1 MLLLYRLF
9 INEVLFLY
17 QIKLADRS
25 LMPGDVVRRLIAGQ
39 DSQRG
44 YVRNTKVRCHVQIM
58 GKGHV
63 ICDVDS
69 RNLRPQAVS

>member
-1 MLLLYRLF
+1 
-9 INEVLFLY
+9 
-17 QIKLADRS
+17 
-25 LMPGDVVRRLIAGQ
+25 MPGDVVRRLIAGQ